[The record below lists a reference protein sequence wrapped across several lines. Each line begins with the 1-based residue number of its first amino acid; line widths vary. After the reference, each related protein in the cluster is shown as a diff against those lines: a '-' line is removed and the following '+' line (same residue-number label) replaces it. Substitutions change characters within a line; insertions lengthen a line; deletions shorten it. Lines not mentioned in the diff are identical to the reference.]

1 MVATT
6 GLLVLFVAVKTGIFP
21 VPEFARPILGRE
33 FVQLKFVAF
42 PVRFTKVEISPLQI
56 VWLVGII
63 TVGVGITVISNDVL
77 FPIQVT
83 PPPVNW
89 DVTVTIETIGSKP
102 KLTALKLGIFPVPL
116 NWSPVVVLL
125 LTQVYEVPLPEKL
138 IEFVGDPLQ
147 MVTFGIVFII
157 AVGLTEILK
166 FKTGPTQVVPKVVR
180 VWVTEIVEDTT
191 ELVLFKVVKI
201 GIFPFPLWYNPI
213 VGLLLTHENVEFKTL
228 LPIWIGCVNVLLQKV
243 ISEIELT
250 IGFGKTWI
258 KNSIGLPIHWTL
270 L

>member
-21 VPEFARPILGRE
+21 VPEFAKPILGRE

-42 PVRFTKVEISPLQI
+42 PVRFTKVEIPPLQI

-63 TVGVGITVISNDVL
+63 TVGVGITVIPNDVL

-89 DVTVTIETIGSKP
+89 DVTVTIETIGFKP

-147 MVTFGIVFII
+147 INWSVGSKTVE
-157 AVGLTEILK
+157 VGLMVIVKFWALPVQATEFPKNIGVAIICPVIAISEV
-166 FKTGPTQVVPKVVR
+166 FVPEK
-180 VWVTEIVEDTT
+180 E
-191 ELVLFKVVKI
+191 F
-201 GIFPFPLWYNPI
+201 IFPVPAEIKPI
-213 VGLLLTHENVEFKTL
+213 
-228 LPIWIGCVNVLLQKV
+228 PVLLFVQ
-243 ISEIELT
+243 L
-250 IGFGKTWI
+250 
-258 KNSIGLPIHWTL
+258 
-270 L
+270 

>member
-21 VPEFARPILGRE
+21 VPEFAKPILGRE

-42 PVRFTKVEISPLQI
+42 PVRFTNEEISPLQI
-56 VWLVGII
+56 VCSSGII

-77 FPIQVT
+77 FPRQVT

-102 KLTALKLGIFPVPL
+102 KLTALKLVIFPVPL
-116 NWSPVVVLL
+116 DWSPVVVLL

-147 MVTFGIVFII
+147 INWSVGSKIVE
-157 AVGLTEILK
+157 VGLMVIAK
-166 FKTGPTQVVPKVVR
+166 FKTGPTQVFSKVVKDG
-180 VWVTEIVEDTT
+180 VTEIVEVTT
-191 ELVLFKVVKI
+191 ELVLLFKVVKI
-201 GIFPFPLWYNPI
+201 GIFPFPLWSNPI
-213 VGLLLTHENVEFKTL
+213 VGLLLTQENV
-228 LPIWIGCVNVLLQKV
+228 
-243 ISEIELT
+243 
-250 IGFGKTWI
+250 
-258 KNSIGLPIHWTL
+258 
-270 L
+270 